1 MALFFLGIYR
11 SFGSTYFGGSCRFE
25 PSCSAYAVDA
35 IKTHSFFSAL
45 KLILLRILKCH
56 PWGPYGYDP
65 VPLAVKEL
73 IHE

>member
-25 PSCSAYAVDA
+25 PSCSAYAVEA
-35 IKTHSFFSAL
+35 IKTHHFFSAL
-45 KLILLRILKCH
+45 KLILFRILKCH